1 MGFTL
6 ERLAADGVALTVA
19 APQDGA
25 AKPAWAPF
33 VALPTLDT
41 RPVRLLAGVARD
53 ALRLLTRD
61 RAALRSAIRAGREGG
76 LHHLRCCLALA
87 RVRPDVLHLYA
98 DETATAFAGLA
109 REWSVPAVASCRGAV
124 FQVFARILPASPVRA
139 RAVAALRS
147 ATAIH
152 CVCDNMADSVSGLG
166 ADRSR
171 IRVIRSGLDV
181 DFFRPPDR
189 RAHTDELRIVS
200 AGWYRWLKGYE
211 YALLTMRRLLDAG
224 VPARLEVM
232 GGDPPTA
239 LGDRSD
245 RARVIHAVRDLELEG
260 AVRLTDRVSS
270 EEFRARLWRADV
282 LLHTSLSEGIPNVV
296 LEAMACGIPVVT
308 SACGGVREA
317 VRDGTEGFVCELRD
331 APGLA
336 SALETLW
343 QDPGLRERMGRAGR
357 ERVLAEFELGRQARE
372 FADLY
377 TALAGT
383 RTVSSGP

>member
-1 MGFTL
+1 MRFTL
-6 ERLAADGVALTVA
+6 ERLADDGVALTLA
-19 APQDGA
+19 APSQNGA
-25 AKPAWAPF
+25 ARPAWAPF
-33 VALPTLDT
+33 VALPTPDT
-41 RPVRLLAGVARD
+41 RRVQLLTGVARD
-53 ALRLLTRD
+53 ACSLFARD
-61 RAALRSAIRAGREGG
+61 RAALWSAVRAGREGG
-76 LHHLRCCLALA
+76 LHHLRSCLALA

-98 DETATAFAGLA
+98 DETTTAFAGLA
-109 REWSVPAVASCRGAV
+109 REWGVPAVASCRGAL
-124 FQVFARILPASPVRA
+124 FQVFAKILPGSPVRA

-147 ATAIH
+147 ATSIH
-152 CVCDNMADSVSGLG
+152 CVCDDMAKSVSGLG
-166 ADRSR
+166 ADRRR

-181 DFFRPPDR
+181 DFFRPPPGTR
-189 RAHTDELRIVS
+189 PPAAELRIVS

-211 YALLTMRRLLDAG
+211 YALLAMRRLLDAG

-245 RARVIHAVRDLELEG
+245 RARIVHTVRDLELEG

-270 EEFRARLWRADV
+270 EEFRTRLWNADV

-308 SACGGVREA
+308 TACGGVREA

-336 SALETLW
+336 HALETLW
-343 QDPGLRERMGRAGR
+343 GDPELRKRMGRAGR
-357 ERVLAEFELGRQARE
+357 ERILAEYELGRQARE

-377 TALAGT
+377 TALAG
-383 RTVSSGP
+383 